1 MSTATLSTK
10 GQLVIPT
17 RYRKALH
24 LRPGDKVALDLHGDR
39 LVLTR
44 DEPARAK
51 LVKSKFG
58 RMALTAPRGAPA
70 MTVQRIKAVLNDDA

>member
-1 MSTATLSTK
+1 METTTLSTK

-17 RYRKALH
+17 KFRKALH
-24 LRPGDKVALDLHGDR
+24 LRAGDKVAIDLHGDR

-44 DEPARAK
+44 DKPARAK

-58 RMALTAPRGAPA
+58 RMVLAAPSGAPL
-70 MTVQRIKAVLNDDA
+70 MTVERIKAILNDDE